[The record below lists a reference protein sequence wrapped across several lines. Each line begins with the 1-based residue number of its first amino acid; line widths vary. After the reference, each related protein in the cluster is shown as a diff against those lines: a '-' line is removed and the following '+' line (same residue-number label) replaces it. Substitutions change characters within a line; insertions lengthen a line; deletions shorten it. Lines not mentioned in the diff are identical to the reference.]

1 MLSFPNQSR
10 FYDAARRVVRFW
22 GHVSA
27 MEASFFVNER
37 IQSDMRLDEAG
48 LLSVLRFNANG
59 IRGLLGRPYDGSSLK
74 QTYEHLNALVQE
86 HLKSNARR

>member
-22 GHVSA
+22 RHVSA

-59 IRGLLGRPYDGSSLK
+59 IRGLLGRPYDGSSFEADL
-74 QTYEHLNALVQE
+74 
-86 HLKSNARR
+86 

>member
-37 IQSDMRLDEAG
+37 IQSDMRLDEDRK
-48 LLSVLRFNANG
+48 SV
-59 IRGLLGRPYDGSSLK
+59 
-74 QTYEHLNALVQE
+74 V
-86 HLKSNARR
+86 

>member
-48 LLSVLRFNANG
+48 LLSVFDLNRERIYAVAARSQRF
-59 IRGLLGRPYDGSSLK
+59 L
-74 QTYEHLNALVQE
+74 
-86 HLKSNARR
+86 